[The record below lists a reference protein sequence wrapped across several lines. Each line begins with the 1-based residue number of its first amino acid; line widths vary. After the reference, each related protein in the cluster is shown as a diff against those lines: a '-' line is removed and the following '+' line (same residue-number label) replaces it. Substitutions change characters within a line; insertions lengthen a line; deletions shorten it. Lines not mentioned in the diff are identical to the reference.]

1 MRFEGDDELPRGQ
14 RVISL
19 ARGTREGLVRTSGT
33 SMVRPAAVLF
43 LASLAAV
50 SAAVVSACGGGSP
63 ASPTFSPTNAVET
76 DSPDAPDASLDD
88 APSGVSAAN
97 FATCGTTPATGSFP
111 ADVAAVLMSRC
122 QPCHTSPPLMGA
134 PFPLLAYE
142 DVHKALPATTTPI
155 YQEMYLLIQPGAD
168 PHMPFGNAP
177 QLSTEQFNTLSNWLL
192 SCAPPG
198 D

>member
-1 MRFEGDDELPRGQ
+1 
-14 RVISL
+14 
-19 ARGTREGLVRTSGT
+19 
-33 SMVRPAAVLF
+33 MVRPAAVLF

-76 DSPDAPDASLDD
+76 DTPDASLDD
-88 APSGVSAAN
+88 APSGVTAVN

-122 QPCHTSPPLMGA
+122 QPCHTDPPLMGA
-134 PFPLLAYE
+134 PFPLLAYA
-142 DVHKALPATTTPI
+142 DVHKVLPATTTPI